1 MKRHALLA
9 GTAAVGLAFGSAVPV
24 WAAPADAH
32 ISEISYPSNDADF
45 VEIVAPAGTDLS
57 GWIVGSVTRG
67 GALNSDESV
76 VTLPQGTVVGESGV
90 HVVELPLTNSVK
102 SGAAADGSYGASVF
116 VVSADGNLV
125 DFKQIGGVVGGK
137 GVTASNSDKLP
148 ASVRGQQ
155 AEPTG
160 AKASGKD
167 QSIQLNCSEWESG
180 EPTPGTAPDPST
192 CDAPDNPNPDEPGTP
207 GPTDPSDPENP
218 ANLLPINTIQGTGD
232 ESPYKGKTV
241 TTTGVVTA
249 AYPTG
254 GLNGYYIQTEG
265 TGGDNH
271 DFAEGSHGIFVYSK
285 DTVKQVKTG
294 DNVEV
299 TGSVSEYYGQTQIS
313 VDGEGLKKLDE
324 AAVAPK
330 PYEGAFPEDPAKRE
344 ALEGMLVQ
352 PTGDIT
358 VTDNYSTNTYGEI
371 GLANGTETL
380 RQPTDVARPGSEEA
394 KKVDAKNKKKAYV
407 LDDGGTADFFKTAK
421 NTPLPYLSNDKP
433 VRVGAKVT
441 FTKPTVV
448 GYGHDKYRLQPTGFL
463 PDNNELTPAEFENT
477 RADVPDVGGDMT
489 LASFN
494 VLNYFPTTGDT
505 EKGCKAYTD
514 REGNPVGSNYCTPRG
529 AYNEE
534 NFKRQQAKIVAAIN
548 KLDASV
554 VALEEI
560 ESSDKFGKDRDWALE
575 NLVEALNAAAGE
587 ERWAFVPSPK
597 SIPETGDDVIRTA
610 YIYQKAEAKP
620 AGDSVILDDPAFHN
634 ARAPLAQKFQAVG
647 VDNPEASEFIA
658 VMNHF
663 KSKGSGK
670 GPGNEDSG
678 DGQGNS
684 NADRVKQAKAVKAFA
699 EKQKEAMGTK
709 RVFILGDLNSYTKED
724 PMQVFY
730 EAGYTNVGEH
740 FDAAP
745 TYLFGGLTGSLDHV
759 LASEEAMGP
768 KAQTRSAAPTA
779 AAGAVTGAATWEIN
793 SVESVA
799 LEYSRHNYNV
809 TNFYQPDEFRSSD
822 HNPSIVGISTG
833 APAEEPGDNEG
844 QEPGDGDDQQPGDDD
859 GQQPGEGDDQQPGD
873 DEGQEPGE
881 QPGDDAGQAPGDD
894 EGQQP
899 GEQPGDN
906 DGQGPGEKSGEDA
919 SDDAA
924 AGNEGSDDSESQPG
938 SGGSDSQGS
947 TASGSDSTSDS
958 GSGKGLPRTGAELT
972 ALGAGLALLAAGAAA
987 VFASRK
993 RAHTRR

>member
-116 VVSADGNLV
+116 VVSADGKLV

-160 AKASGKD
+160 ATASGKD

-271 DFAEGSHGIFVYSK
+271 DFAAGSHGIFVYSK

-313 VDGEGLKKLDE
+313 VGGEGLKKLD
-324 AAVAPK
+324 AAAAAPK

-394 KKVDAKNKKKAYV
+394 KQVDAENKKKAYV

-421 NTPLPYLSNDKP
+421 DTPLPYLSNDKP

-448 GYGHDKYRLQPTGFL
+448 GYGHDKYRLQPTSFL
-463 PDNNELTPAEFENT
+463 PYNDELTPAEFENT
-477 RADVPDVGGDMT
+477 RAGVPDVGGDMT

-514 REGNPVGSNYCTPRG
+514 REGKPVGSNRCKSRG

-560 ESSDKFGKDRDWALE
+560 ESSDKFGKDRDWALK
-575 NLVEALNAAAGE
+575 NLVEALNEAAGE
-587 ERWAFVPSPK
+587 DRWAFVPSPK

-620 AGDSVILDDPAFHN
+620 EGESAILDSPAFQN

-670 GPGNEDSG
+670 GEGNEDSG

-684 NADRVKQAKAVKAFA
+684 NADRVKQAKAVVDFA
-699 EKQKEAMGTK
+699 DAQKKAMGTN
-709 RVFILGDLNSYTKED
+709 RVFVLGDLNSYTKED

-730 EAGYTNVGEH
+730 DDGYTNVGDH

-768 KAQTRSAAPTA
+768 KAQARSAAPAA

-833 APAEEPGDNEG
+833 APAEEPGDNED
-844 QEPGDGDDQQPGDDD
+844 QAPGDG
-859 GQQPGEGDDQQPGD
+859 
-873 DEGQEPGE
+873 EGQEPGE
-881 QPGDDAGQAPGDD
+881 QPGDNDGQQPGEGD
-894 EGQQP
+894 GQQP

-906 DGQGPGEKSGEDA
+906 DGQGPGEESGEDA

-924 AGNEGSDDSESQPG
+924 AGNEGSDEGESQPG
-938 SGGSDSQGS
+938 SGGSDSHGS
-947 TASGSDSTSDS
+947 TASGSGSTSAS

-972 ALGAGLALLAAGAAA
+972 ALGAGLVLLAAGAAA

-993 RAHTRR
+993 RAHARR

>member
-32 ISEISYPSNDADF
+32 ISEIAYPSNNDF
-45 VEIVAPAGTDLS
+45 VEIAAPAGTDLS
-57 GWIVGSVTRG
+57 GWVVGSVTRG
-67 GALNSDESV
+67 GALNSDESI
-76 VTLPQGTVVGESGV
+76 VTLPEGTVVGKSGV
-90 HVVELPLTNSVK
+90 HVVELPLTNSVSTGK
-102 SGAAADGSYGASVF
+102 AADGAYGASVF
-116 VVSADGNLV
+116 VVSADGKLV
-125 DFKQIGGVVGGK
+125 DFKQIGGVEGGK

-155 AEPTG
+155 AEPTAAT
-160 AKASGKD
+160 AKGKT
-167 QSIQLNCSEWESG
+167 QSIQLNCSVWESG

-192 CDAPDNPNPDEPGTP
+192 CDAPGEPDPDEPGTP

-218 ANLLPINTIQGTGD
+218 ANLLPINTIQGTGE

-271 DFAEGSHGIFVYSK
+271 DFEKGSHGIFVYSK

-299 TGSVSEYYGQTQIS
+299 TGSVSEYYGQTQIT
-313 VDGEGLKKLDE
+313 VGGEGLKKLDE

-330 PYEGAFPEDPAKRE
+330 PYEGAFPEDAAERE

-352 PTGDIT
+352 PTGKIT
-358 VTDNYSTNTYGEI
+358 VTDNYSTNTYGEV

-394 KKVDAKNKKKAYV
+394 KQVDAENKKKAYV
-407 LDDGGTADFFKTAK
+407 LDDGGTVDFFRNAK
-421 NTPLPYLSNDKP
+421 DTPLPYLSNDKP

-463 PDNNELTPAEFENT
+463 PYNKELAPAEFENT
-477 RADVPDVGGDMT
+477 RAGVPDVGGDMT

-494 VLNYFPTTGDT
+494 VLNYFPTTGDN
-505 EKGCKAYTD
+505 EPKCRAYND
-514 REGNPVGSNYCTPRG
+514 RENKPVGSNGCKSRG

-560 ESSDKFGKDRDWALE
+560 ESSDKFGKDRDWALD
-575 NLVEALNAAAGE
+575 NLVTALNGAAGE
-587 ERWAFVPSPK
+587 DRWAFVPSPK
-597 SIPETGDDVIRTA
+597 SIPKTGDDVIRTA

-620 AGDSVILDDPAFHN
+620 EGESAILDSPAFHN

-670 GPGNEDSG
+670 GEGNEDSG

-684 NADRVKQAKAVKAFA
+684 NADRVKQAKAVVDFA
-699 EKQKEAMGTK
+699 DAQKKAMGTN

-730 EAGYTNVGEH
+730 DDGYTNVGEH

-768 KAQTRSAAPTA
+768 KAQARSAAPTA

-833 APAEEPGDNEG
+833 APAEEPGDNDDQAPGEDEG
-844 QEPGDGDDQQPGDDD
+844 QEPGD
-859 GQQPGEGDDQQPGD
+859 QQPGEGDDQQSGD

-906 DGQGPGEKSGEDA
+906 DGQGPGEESGEDA
-919 SDDAA
+919 SNDAA
-924 AGNEGSDDSESQPG
+924 AGNEDSDDSESQPG

-947 TASGSDSTSDS
+947 TASGSDSTSTS
-958 GSGKGLPRTGAELT
+958 GGGKGLPRTGAELT

>member
-45 VEIVAPAGTDLS
+45 VEIAAPAGTDLS

-67 GALNSDESV
+67 GALNSDESI
-76 VTLPQGTVVGESGV
+76 VTLPQGTIVGESGV

-102 SGAAADGSYGASVF
+102 SGTAADGSYGASVF

-125 DFKQIGGVVGGK
+125 DFKQIGGVVEGK

-148 ASVRGQQ
+148 AAVRGQQ

-160 AKASGKD
+160 AKASGKG

-192 CDAPDNPNPDEPGTP
+192 CDAPDAPNPDDPDKP

-232 ESPYKGKTV
+232 ESPYKSKTV

-313 VDGEGLKKLDE
+313 VGGEGLKKLDE

-394 KKVDAKNKKKAYV
+394 KEVDAENKKKAYV

-448 GYGHDKYRLQPTGFL
+448 GYGHDKYRLQPTSFL

-505 EKGCKAYTD
+505 EPGCEAYTD
-514 REGNPVGSNYCTPRG
+514 REGKPVGSNRCKPRG
-529 AYNEE
+529 AYNQE
-534 NFKRQQAKIVAAIN
+534 NFERQQKKIVTAIN

-560 ESSDKFGKDRDWALE
+560 ESSDKFGKERDWALN
-575 NLVEALNAAAGE
+575 NLVEALNDAAGE
-587 ERWAFVPSPK
+587 DRWAFVPSPK

-620 AGDSVILDDPAFHN
+620 AGESAILDSPAFHN

-684 NADRVKQAKAVKAFA
+684 NADRVAQAKAVKAFA
-699 EKQKEAMGTK
+699 DKQKKAMGTD

-730 EAGYTNVGEH
+730 DDGYTNVGER

-759 LASEEAMGP
+759 LASKEAMGP
-768 KAQTRSAAPTA
+768 ATQARSAAPAA
-779 AAGAVTGAATWEIN
+779 AAGTVTGAATWEIN

-799 LEYSRHNYNV
+799 LEYSRHNYNI
-809 TNFYQPDEFRSSD
+809 TNLYKDDEFRSSD

-833 APAEEPGDNEG
+833 APAEEPGEG
-844 QEPGDGDDQQPGDDD
+844 EDQEPG
-859 GQQPGEGDDQQPGD
+859 EG
-873 DEGQEPGE
+873 EGQEPGE
-881 QPGDDAGQAPGDD
+881 QPGDNAGQ
-894 EGQQP
+894 
-899 GEQPGDN
+899 QPGDN
-906 DGQGPGEKSGEDA
+906 DGQAPGQESGEDA

-924 AGNEGSDDSESQPG
+924 GDDEGSDSNDAQPG
-938 SGGSDSQGS
+938 SGGSDSQSSTTSGSGS
-947 TASGSDSTSDS
+947 TSAS
-958 GSGKGLPRTGAELT
+958 GSGKSLPRTGAELT

-987 VFASRK
+987 VIASRR
-993 RAHTRR
+993 RAHARR

>member
-32 ISEISYPSNDADF
+32 ISEISYPSNNDF
-45 VEIVAPAGTDLS
+45 VEIAAPAGTDLS
-57 GWIVGSVTRG
+57 GWVVGSVTRG
-67 GALNSDESV
+67 GALDSDESI
-76 VTLPQGTVVGESGV
+76 VTLPEGTVVGESGV
-90 HVVELPLTNSVK
+90 YVVELPLTNSVSTGK
-102 SGAAADGSYGASVF
+102 AADGAYGASVF
-116 VVSADGNLV
+116 VVSADGKLV
-125 DFKQIGGVVGGK
+125 DFKQIGGVEGGK

-155 AEPTG
+155 AEPTAAT
-160 AKASGKD
+160 AKGKT
-167 QSIQLNCSEWESG
+167 QSIQLNCSVWESG
-180 EPTPGTAPDPST
+180 EPTPGSIPDPST
-192 CDAPDNPNPDEPGTP
+192 CDAPGEPDPDEPGTP
-207 GPTDPSDPENP
+207 GPTDPSDPANP

-265 TGGDNH
+265 TGGDSH
-271 DFAEGSHGIFVYSK
+271 DFAKGSHGLFVYSK

-299 TGSVSEYYGQTQIS
+299 TGSVSEYYGQTQIT
-313 VDGEGLKKLDE
+313 VGGEGLKKLDE

-371 GLANGTETL
+371 GLANGAETL
-380 RQPTDVARPGSEEA
+380 RQPTDVARPGSDEA
-394 KKVDAKNKKKAYV
+394 KQVDAENKKKAYV

-560 ESSDKFGKDRDWALE
+560 ESSDKFGKDRDWALD
-575 NLVEALNAAAGE
+575 NLVTALNGAAGE
-587 ERWAFVPSPK
+587 DRWAFVPSPK
-597 SIPETGDDVIRTA
+597 SIPKTGDDVIRTA

-620 AGDSVILDDPAFHN
+620 EGESAILDSPAFHN

-670 GPGNEDSG
+670 GEGNEDSG

-684 NADRVKQAKAVKAFA
+684 NADRVKQAKAVVDFA
-699 EKQKEAMGTK
+699 DAQKKAMGTN

-730 EAGYTNVGEH
+730 DDGYTNVGEH
-740 FDAAP
+740 FSAAP

-759 LASEEAMGP
+759 LASKEAMGP
-768 KAQTRSAAPTA
+768 AAQARSAAPAA

-833 APAEEPGDNEG
+833 APAEEPGDNDG
-844 QEPGDGDDQQPGDDD
+844 QE
-859 GQQPGEGDDQQPGD
+859 
-873 DEGQEPGE
+873 
-881 QPGDDAGQAPGDD
+881 PGDD

-906 DGQGPGEKSGEDA
+906 AGQEPGDNDDQAPGQESDEDT
-919 SDDAA
+919 SDDVA
-924 AGNEGSDDSESQPG
+924 AGNEDSDDSEGQPG
-938 SGGSDSQGS
+938 AGGSDSQRSTTSDSGS
-947 TASGSDSTSDS
+947 TSAS

-987 VFASRK
+987 VLASRK
-993 RAHTRR
+993 RAHARR

>member
-45 VEIVAPAGTDLS
+45 VEIAAPAGTDLS

-67 GALNSDESV
+67 GDVNSDESV

-125 DFKQIGGVVGGK
+125 DFKQIGGVVEGK

-148 ASVRGQQ
+148 AAVRGQQ

-160 AKASGKD
+160 AKASGKG
-167 QSIQLNCSEWESG
+167 QSIQLNCAEWESG
-180 EPTPGTAPDPST
+180 DPTPGTAPDPST
-192 CDAPDNPNPDEPGTP
+192 CDAPDNPDPDAPGTP

-232 ESPYKGKTV
+232 ESPYKSKTV

-271 DFAEGSHGIFVYSK
+271 DFAKGSHGIFVYSK

-313 VDGEGLKKLDE
+313 VGGEGLKKLDE

-330 PYEGAFPEDPAKRE
+330 RYEGAFPEDPAKRE

-380 RQPTDVARPGSEEA
+380 RQPTDVARPGSEGA
-394 KKVDAKNKKKAYV
+394 KKVDAENKKKAYV

-448 GYGHDKYRLQPTGFL
+448 GYGHDKYRLQPTSFL
-463 PDNNELTPAEFENT
+463 PDNDELTPAEFENT

-494 VLNYFPTTGDT
+494 VLNYFPTTGDN

-514 REGNPVGSNYCTPRG
+514 REGKPVGSNRCKSRG

-534 NFKRQQAKIVAAIN
+534 NFKRQQKKIVTAIN

-560 ESSDKFGKDRDWALE
+560 ESSDKFGKDRDWALK
-575 NLVEALNAAAGE
+575 NLVEALNEAAGE
-587 ERWAFVPSPK
+587 DRWAFVPSPK
-597 SIPETGDDVIRTA
+597 SIPKTGDDVIRTA

-620 AGDSVILDDPAFHN
+620 AGESAILDSPAFHN

-684 NADRVKQAKAVKAFA
+684 NADRVKQAKAVVGFA
-699 EKQKEAMGTK
+699 DEQKKAMGTD

-730 EAGYTNVGEH
+730 DDGYTNVGER

-759 LASEEAMGP
+759 LASKEAMGP
-768 KAQTRSAAPTA
+768 ATQARSAAPA
-779 AAGAVTGAATWEIN
+779 AVAGTVTGAATWEIN

-799 LEYSRHNYNV
+799 LEYSRHNYNI
-809 TNFYQPDEFRSSD
+809 TNLYKPDEFRSSD

-833 APAEEPGDNEG
+833 VPAEEPGEG
-844 QEPGDGDDQQPGDDD
+844 EDQE
-859 GQQPGEGDDQQPGD
+859 PGD

-881 QPGDDAGQAPGDD
+881 QPGDNAGQ
-894 EGQQP
+894 
-899 GEQPGDN
+899 QPGDN
-906 DGQGPGEKSGEDA
+906 DGQAPGDESGEDA

-924 AGNEGSDDSESQPG
+924 GDDEGSDSNDAQPG
-938 SGGSDSQGS
+938 SGGSDSQSSTTSGSGS
-947 TASGSDSTSDS
+947 TSASGSGTS
-958 GSGKGLPRTGAELT
+958 LPRTGAELT

-987 VFASRK
+987 VIASR
-993 RAHTRR
+993 RRTHARR

>member
-1 MKRHALLA
+1 
-9 GTAAVGLAFGSAVPV
+9 
-24 WAAPADAH
+24 
-32 ISEISYPSNDADF
+32 
-45 VEIVAPAGTDLS
+45 
-57 GWIVGSVTRG
+57 
-67 GALNSDESV
+67 
-76 VTLPQGTVVGESGV
+76 
-90 HVVELPLTNSVK
+90 
-102 SGAAADGSYGASVF
+102 
-116 VVSADGNLV
+116 
-125 DFKQIGGVVGGK
+125 
-137 GVTASNSDKLP
+137 
-148 ASVRGQQ
+148 
-155 AEPTG
+155 
-160 AKASGKD
+160 
-167 QSIQLNCSEWESG
+167 
-180 EPTPGTAPDPST
+180 
-192 CDAPDNPNPDEPGTP
+192 
-207 GPTDPSDPENP
+207 
-218 ANLLPINTIQGTGD
+218 
-232 ESPYKGKTV
+232 
-241 TTTGVVTA
+241 
-249 AYPTG
+249 
-254 GLNGYYIQTEG
+254 
-265 TGGDNH
+265 
-271 DFAEGSHGIFVYSK
+271 
-285 DTVKQVKTG
+285 
-294 DNVEV
+294 
-299 TGSVSEYYGQTQIS
+299 
-313 VDGEGLKKLDE
+313 
-324 AAVAPK
+324 
-330 PYEGAFPEDPAKRE
+330 
-344 ALEGMLVQ
+344 
-352 PTGDIT
+352 
-358 VTDNYSTNTYGEI
+358 
-371 GLANGTETL
+371 
-380 RQPTDVARPGSEEA
+380 
-394 KKVDAKNKKKAYV
+394 
-407 LDDGGTADFFKTAK
+407 
-421 NTPLPYLSNDKP
+421 
-433 VRVGAKVT
+433 
-441 FTKPTVV
+441 
-448 GYGHDKYRLQPTGFL
+448 
-463 PDNNELTPAEFENT
+463 
-477 RADVPDVGGDMT
+477 MT

-587 ERWAFVPSPK
+587 DRWAFVPSPK

-620 AGDSVILDDPAFHN
+620 VGDSVILDDPAFHN

-768 KAQTRSAAPTA
+768 KAQARSAAPTA

-833 APAEEPGDNEG
+833 APAEEPGDN
-844 QEPGDGDDQQPGDDD
+844 DDQQPGEGD
-859 GQQPGEGDDQQPGD
+859 GQQPGEQPGD
-873 DEGQEPGE
+873 ND
-881 QPGDDAGQAPGDD
+881 
-894 EGQQP
+894 GQQP

-906 DGQGPGEKSGEDA
+906 DGQGPGEESGEDA

-993 RAHTRR
+993 RAHARR

>member
-24 WAAPADAH
+24 WAAPADAY
-32 ISEISYPSNDADF
+32 ISEIAYPSNDDF
-45 VEIVAPAGTDLS
+45 VEIAAPAGTDLS

-67 GALNSDESV
+67 GTVNSNESI
-76 VTLPQGTVVGESGV
+76 VTLPQGTVVGDSGV
-90 HVVELPLTNSVK
+90 HVVELPLTNSVDTG
-102 SGAAADGSYGASVF
+102 SRAEGSYGASVF
-116 VVSADGNLV
+116 VVSADGKLI

-148 ASVRGQQ
+148 AAVRGQQ

-160 AKASGKD
+160 AKASGKG
-167 QSIQLNCSEWESG
+167 QSIQLNCSKWESG
-180 EPTPGTAPDPST
+180 EPTPGTAHDPST
-192 CDAPDNPNPDEPGTP
+192 CDA
-207 GPTDPSDPENP
+207 TDPSAPDDP
-218 ANLLPINTIQGTGD
+218 ANLLPINTIQGTGE
-232 ESPYKGKTV
+232 ESPFKGKTV

-271 DFAEGSHGIFVYSK
+271 DFAKGSHGIFVYSK

-313 VDGEGLKKLDE
+313 VGGEGLKKLDE

-330 PYEGAFPEDPAKRE
+330 PYEGAFPEDPAERE

-352 PTGDIT
+352 PSGDIT
-358 VTDNYSTNTYGEI
+358 VTDNHSTNTYGEI

-394 KKVDAKNKKKAYV
+394 KKVDAENTKKAYV
-407 LDDGGTADFFKTAK
+407 LDDGGTKDFFKTAK
-421 NTPLPYLSNDKP
+421 DTPLPYLSNDKP

-463 PDNNELTPAEFENT
+463 PENNELAPAEFENT
-477 RADVPDVGGDMT
+477 RAGVPDVSGDMT

-494 VLNYFPTTGDT
+494 VLNYFPTTGDN
-505 EKGCKAYTD
+505 EPKCKAYND
-514 REGNPVGSNYCTPRG
+514 RESKPVGSNGCKSRG

-560 ESSDKFGKDRDWALE
+560 ESSDKFGKDRDWALD
-575 NLVEALNAAAGE
+575 NLVKALNGAAGE
-587 ERWAFVPSPK
+587 DRWAFVPSPK
-597 SIPETGDDVIRTA
+597 SIPNTGDDVIRTA

-620 AGDSVILDDPAFHN
+620 AGDSVILDDPAFSN

-699 EKQKEAMGTK
+699 DEQKEAMGTK

-730 EAGYTNVGEH
+730 DAGYTNVGEH
-740 FDAAP
+740 FSAAP

-768 KAQTRSAAPTA
+768 KAQARSAAPA
-779 AAGAVTGAATWEIN
+779 AAAGATAGAVTGAATWEIN

-799 LEYSRHNYNV
+799 LEYSRHNYNI
-809 TNFYQPDEFRSSD
+809 TNLYQPDEFRSSD

-833 APAEEPGDNEG
+833 APAEG
-844 QEPGDGDDQQPGDDD
+844 PGDDD
-859 GQQPGEGDDQQPGD
+859 DQAPGD

-881 QPGDDAGQAPGDD
+881 GEGQEPGEGEGQETGDD
-894 EGQQP
+894 EGS
-899 GEQPGDN
+899 DSN
-906 DGQGPGEKSGEDA
+906 DV
-919 SDDAA
+919 
-924 AGNEGSDDSESQPG
+924 QPG

-947 TASGSDSTSDS
+947 TTSGSGSTSAS
-958 GSGKGLPRTGAELT
+958 GSGKSLPRTGTELT

-987 VFASRK
+987 VIASRK
-993 RAHTRR
+993 RAHARR

>member
-32 ISEISYPSNDADF
+32 ISEISYPSNNDF
-45 VEIVAPAGTDLS
+45 VEIAAPAGTDLS
-57 GWIVGSVTRG
+57 GWVVGSVTRG
-67 GALNSDESV
+67 GALDSDESI
-76 VTLPQGTVVGESGV
+76 VTLPEGTVVGESGV
-90 HVVELPLTNSVK
+90 YVVELPLTNSVSTGK
-102 SGAAADGSYGASVF
+102 AADGAYGASVF
-116 VVSADGNLV
+116 VVSADGKLV
-125 DFKQIGGVVGGK
+125 DFKQIGGVEGGK

-155 AEPTG
+155 AEPTAAT
-160 AKASGKD
+160 AKGKT
-167 QSIQLNCSEWESG
+167 QSIQLNCSVWESG
-180 EPTPGTAPDPST
+180 EPTPGSIPDPST
-192 CDAPDNPNPDEPGTP
+192 CDAPGEPDPDEPGTP
-207 GPTDPSDPENP
+207 GPTDPSDPANP

-265 TGGDNH
+265 TGGDSH
-271 DFAEGSHGIFVYSK
+271 DFAKGSHGLFVYSK

-299 TGSVSEYYGQTQIS
+299 TGSVSEYYGQTQIT
-313 VDGEGLKKLDE
+313 VGGEGLKKLDE

-371 GLANGTETL
+371 GLANGAETL
-380 RQPTDVARPGSEEA
+380 RQPTDVARPGSDEA
-394 KKVDAKNKKKAYV
+394 KKVDAENKKKAYV

-560 ESSDKFGKDRDWALE
+560 ESSDKFGKDRDWALD
-575 NLVEALNAAAGE
+575 NLVTALNGAAGE
-587 ERWAFVPSPK
+587 DRWAFVPSPK
-597 SIPETGDDVIRTA
+597 SIPKTGDDVIRTA

-620 AGDSVILDDPAFHN
+620 EGESAILDSPAFHN

-670 GPGNEDSG
+670 GEGNEDSG

-684 NADRVKQAKAVKAFA
+684 NADRVKQAKAVVDFA
-699 EKQKEAMGTK
+699 DAQKKAMGTN

-730 EAGYTNVGEH
+730 DDGYTNVGEH
-740 FDAAP
+740 FSAAP

-759 LASEEAMGP
+759 LASKEAMGP
-768 KAQTRSAAPTA
+768 AAQARSAAPAA

-822 HNPSIVGISTG
+822 HNPSIMGISTG
-833 APAEEPGDNEG
+833 APAEEPGDNDG
-844 QEPGDGDDQQPGDDD
+844 QE
-859 GQQPGEGDDQQPGD
+859 
-873 DEGQEPGE
+873 
-881 QPGDDAGQAPGDD
+881 PGDD

-906 DGQGPGEKSGEDA
+906 AGQEPGDNDDQAPGQESDEDT
-919 SDDAA
+919 SDDVA
-924 AGNEGSDDSESQPG
+924 AGNEDSDDSEGQPG
-938 SGGSDSQGS
+938 AGGSDSQRSTTSDSGS
-947 TASGSDSTSDS
+947 TSAS

-987 VFASRK
+987 VLASRK
-993 RAHTRR
+993 RAHARR

>member
-45 VEIVAPAGTDLS
+45 VEIAAPAGTDLS

-67 GALNSDESV
+67 GALNSDESI
-76 VTLPQGTVVGESGV
+76 VTLPEGTVVGESGV

-102 SGAAADGSYGASVF
+102 SGAAADGAYGASVF
-116 VVSADGNLV
+116 VVSADGKLV
-125 DFKQIGGVVGGK
+125 DFKQIGGVEGGK

-155 AEPTG
+155 AEPTAAT
-160 AKASGKD
+160 AKGKT
-167 QSIQLNCSEWESG
+167 QSIQLNCSVWESG

-192 CDAPDNPNPDEPGTP
+192 CDAPGGPDPDEPGTP

-218 ANLLPINTIQGTGD
+218 ANLLPINTIQGTGE

-271 DFAEGSHGIFVYSK
+271 DFEKGSHGIFVYSK

-299 TGSVSEYYGQTQIS
+299 TGSVSEYYGQTQIT
-313 VDGEGLKKLDE
+313 VGGEGLKKLDE

-330 PYEGAFPEDPAKRE
+330 PYERAFPEDAAERE

-352 PTGDIT
+352 PTGKIT
-358 VTDNYSTNTYGEI
+358 VTDNYSTNTYGEV

-380 RQPTDVARPGSEEA
+380 RQPTDVARPVSEEA
-394 KKVDAKNKKKAYV
+394 KKVDAENKKKAYV

-421 NTPLPYLSNDKP
+421 DTPLPYLSNDKP

-514 REGNPVGSNYCTPRG
+514 REGNPVGSNYCKPRG

-560 ESSDKFGKDRDWALE
+560 ESSDKFGKDRDWALD
-575 NLVEALNAAAGE
+575 NLVTALNGAAGE
-587 ERWAFVPSPK
+587 DRWAFVPSPK
-597 SIPETGDDVIRTA
+597 SIPKTGDDVIRTA

-620 AGDSVILDDPAFHN
+620 EGESAILDSPAFHN

-670 GPGNEDSG
+670 GEGNEDSG

-684 NADRVKQAKAVKAFA
+684 NADRVKQAKAVVDFA
-699 EKQKEAMGTK
+699 DAQKKAMGTN

-730 EAGYTNVGEH
+730 DDGYTNVGDH
-740 FDAAP
+740 FSAAP

-759 LASEEAMGP
+759 LASKEAMGP
-768 KAQTRSAAPTA
+768 AAQARSAAPAA

-833 APAEEPGDNEG
+833 APAEEPGDNDGQEPGDDEGQQPGDDGQQPGDGEG
-844 QEPGDGDDQQPGDDD
+844 QEPGDND
-859 GQQPGEGDDQQPGD
+859 GQE
-873 DEGQEPGE
+873 
-881 QPGDDAGQAPGDD
+881 PGDD

-906 DGQGPGEKSGEDA
+906 AGQEPGDNDDQAPGQESDEDT
-919 SDDAA
+919 SDDVA
-924 AGNEGSDDSESQPG
+924 AGNEDSDDSEGQPG
-938 SGGSDSQGS
+938 AGGSDSQRSTTSNSGS
-947 TASGSDSTSDS
+947 TSAS

-993 RAHTRR
+993 RAHARR

>member
-32 ISEISYPSNDADF
+32 ISEISYPSNNDF
-45 VEIVAPAGTDLS
+45 VEIAAPAGTDLS
-57 GWIVGSVTRG
+57 GWVVGSVTRG
-67 GALNSDESV
+67 GALDSDESI
-76 VTLPQGTVVGESGV
+76 VTLPEGTVVGESGV
-90 HVVELPLTNSVK
+90 HVVELPLTNSVSTGK
-102 SGAAADGSYGASVF
+102 AADGAYGASVF
-116 VVSADGNLV
+116 VVSADGKLV
-125 DFKQIGGVVGGK
+125 DFKQIGGVEGSK

-155 AEPTG
+155 AEPTAAT
-160 AKASGKD
+160 AKGKT
-167 QSIQLNCSEWESG
+167 QSIQLNCSVWESG
-180 EPTPGTAPDPST
+180 EPTPGSIPDPST
-192 CDAPDNPNPDEPGTP
+192 CDAPGEPDPDEPGTP
-207 GPTDPSDPENP
+207 GPTDPSDPANP

-265 TGGDNH
+265 TGGDSH
-271 DFAEGSHGIFVYSK
+271 DFAKGSHGLFVYSK

-299 TGSVSEYYGQTQIS
+299 TGSVSEYYGQTQIT
-313 VDGEGLKKLDE
+313 VGGEGLKKLDE

-330 PYEGAFPEDPAKRE
+330 PYEGAFPEDPAERE

-394 KKVDAKNKKKAYV
+394 KQVDAENKKKAYV
-407 LDDGGTADFFKTAK
+407 LDDGGTVDFFRNAK
-421 NTPLPYLSNDKP
+421 DTPLPYLSNDKP

-448 GYGHDKYRLQPTGFL
+448 GYSHDKYRLQPTGFL
-463 PDNNELTPAEFENT
+463 SDNKELAPASFENT

-494 VLNYFPTTGDT
+494 VLNYFPTTGDN
-505 EKGCKAYTD
+505 EPKCRAYND
-514 REGNPVGSNYCTPRG
+514 REGKPVGSNRCKPRG
-529 AYNEE
+529 AYNQV
-534 NFKRQQAKIVAAIN
+534 NFERQQTKIVTAIN

-575 NLVEALNAAAGE
+575 NLVTALNDAAGE

-620 AGDSVILDDPAFHN
+620 AGDSVILDDTAFHN

-670 GPGNEDSG
+670 GEGNEDSG

-684 NADRVKQAKAVKAFA
+684 NADRVKQAKAVVDFA
-699 EKQKEAMGTK
+699 DAQKKAMGTN

-730 EAGYTNVGEH
+730 DDGYTNVGEH
-740 FDAAP
+740 FSAAP

-759 LASEEAMGP
+759 LASKEAMGP
-768 KAQTRSAAPTA
+768 AAQARSAAPAA

-833 APAEEPGDNEG
+833 APAEEPGDNDGQEPGDDEGQQPGDDGQQPGDGEG
-844 QEPGDGDDQQPGDDD
+844 QEPGDND
-859 GQQPGEGDDQQPGD
+859 GQE
-873 DEGQEPGE
+873 
-881 QPGDDAGQAPGDD
+881 PGDD

-906 DGQGPGEKSGEDA
+906 AGQEPGDNDDQAPGQESDEDT
-919 SDDAA
+919 SDDVA
-924 AGNEGSDDSESQPG
+924 AGNEDSDDSEGQPG
-938 SGGSDSQGS
+938 AGGSDSQRSTTSDSGS
-947 TASGSDSTSDS
+947 TSAS

-987 VFASRK
+987 VLASRK
-993 RAHTRR
+993 RAHARR

>member
-32 ISEISYPSNDADF
+32 ISEISYPSNNDF
-45 VEIVAPAGTDLS
+45 VEIAAPAGTDLS
-57 GWIVGSVTRG
+57 GWVVGSVTRG
-67 GALNSDESV
+67 GALDSDESI
-76 VTLPQGTVVGESGV
+76 VTLPEGTVVGESGV
-90 HVVELPLTNSVK
+90 YVVELPLTNSVSTGK
-102 SGAAADGSYGASVF
+102 AADGAYGASVF
-116 VVSADGNLV
+116 VVSADGKLV

-155 AEPTG
+155 AEPTAAT
-160 AKASGKD
+160 AKGKT
-167 QSIQLNCSEWESG
+167 QSIQLNCSVWESG
-180 EPTPGTAPDPST
+180 EPTPGSIPDPST
-192 CDAPDNPNPDEPGTP
+192 CDAPGEPDPDEPGTP
-207 GPTDPSDPENP
+207 GPTDPSDPANP

-265 TGGDNH
+265 TGGDSH
-271 DFAEGSHGIFVYSK
+271 DFAKGSHGLFVYSK

-299 TGSVSEYYGQTQIS
+299 TGSVSEYYGQTQIT
-313 VDGEGLKKLDE
+313 VGGEGLKKLDE

-371 GLANGTETL
+371 GLANGAETL
-380 RQPTDVARPGSEEA
+380 RQPTDVARPGSDEA
-394 KKVDAKNKKKAYV
+394 KKVDAENKKKAYV

-560 ESSDKFGKDRDWALE
+560 ESSDKFGKDRDWALD
-575 NLVEALNAAAGE
+575 NLVTALNGAAGE
-587 ERWAFVPSPK
+587 DRWAFVPSPK
-597 SIPETGDDVIRTA
+597 SIPKTGDDVIRTA

-620 AGDSVILDDPAFHN
+620 EGDSVILDDPAFHN

-647 VDNPEASEFIA
+647 IDNPEASEFIA

-670 GPGNEDSG
+670 GEGNEDSG

-684 NADRVKQAKAVKAFA
+684 NADRVKQAKAVVDFA
-699 EKQKEAMGTK
+699 DAQKKAMGTN

-730 EAGYTNVGEH
+730 DDGYTNVGEH
-740 FDAAP
+740 FSAAP

-759 LASEEAMGP
+759 LASKEAMGP
-768 KAQTRSAAPTA
+768 AAQARSAAPAA

-822 HNPSIVGISTG
+822 HNPSIMGISTG
-833 APAEEPGDNEG
+833 APAEEPGDNDG
-844 QEPGDGDDQQPGDDD
+844 QE
-859 GQQPGEGDDQQPGD
+859 
-873 DEGQEPGE
+873 
-881 QPGDDAGQAPGDD
+881 PGDD

-906 DGQGPGEKSGEDA
+906 AGQEPGDNDDQAPGQESDEDT
-919 SDDAA
+919 SDDVA
-924 AGNEGSDDSESQPG
+924 AGNEDSDDSEGQPG
-938 SGGSDSQGS
+938 AGGSDSQRSTTSDSGS
-947 TASGSDSTSDS
+947 TSAS

-987 VFASRK
+987 VLASRK
-993 RAHTRR
+993 RAHARR